1 MEILHI
7 VLPLVLGALIGYV
20 TNYIAV
26 RMLFRPYRAVK
37 IGSRTLPFTPG
48 VIPKNKKRI
57 AKACGAAV
65 ESSLFSQEDIKKAIT
80 GSIKKPDIDSMK
92 VADIVSED
100 LSEQFAKTLADKL
113 MGEIKKIDIKSII
126 AEKGT
131 AILEEKVKDT
141 MLAMFVNRDMIAS
154 FAEPIEQKVMQY
166 LDGEGYVYLNL
177 KIKGEI
183 ETVRSRTLGQ
193 EAAALNLD
201 IGGFTDRIFDEFIDE
216 KLGTLTSKIDIAAV
230 VEDKIN
236 RMDVREFEKMVL
248 SVMKK
253 ELQAVVNLGALIGFV
268 IGLINLLVL

>member
-1 MEILHI
+1 
-7 VLPLVLGALIGYV
+7 
-20 TNYIAV
+20 
-26 RMLFRPYRAVK
+26 ML
-37 IGSRTLPFTPG
+37 T
-48 VIPKNKKRI
+48 
-57 AKACGAAV
+57 
-65 ESSLFSQEDIKKAIT
+65 
-80 GSIKKPDIDSMK
+80 
-92 VADIVSED
+92 
-100 LSEQFAKTLADKL
+100 
-113 MGEIKKIDIKSII
+113 
-126 AEKGT
+126 
-131 AILEEKVKDT
+131 
-141 MLAMFVNRDMIAS
+141 MFVNRDMIAS

-236 RMDVREFEKMVL
+236 RMDVREFEKLVL

>member
-48 VIPKNKKRI
+48 VIPKNKQRI

-65 ESSLFSQEDIKKAIT
+65 ESSLLSQEDIKKAIT
-80 GSIKKPDIDSMK
+80 GSIKKPDIDSIK

-100 LSEQFAKTLADKL
+100 LSEQFAETLADKL
-113 MGEIKKIDIKSII
+113 TGEIKKIDIKGII

-236 RMDVREFEKMVL
+236 RMDVREFEKLVL

>member
-48 VIPKNKKRI
+48 VIPKNKQRI

-65 ESSLFSQEDIKKAIT
+65 ESSLFSQDDIKKAIT
-80 GSIKKPDIDSMK
+80 GSIKKPDIDSIK

-100 LSEQFAKTLADKL
+100 LSEQFAETLVDKL
-113 MGEIKKIDIKSII
+113 TGEIKKIDIKGII

-236 RMDVREFEKMVL
+236 RMDVREFEKLVL

>member
-48 VIPKNKKRI
+48 VIPKNKQRI

-65 ESSLFSQEDIKKAIT
+65 ESSLFSQDDIKKAIT
-80 GSIKKPDIDSMK
+80 GSIKKPDIDSIK

-113 MGEIKKIDIKSII
+113 TGEIKKIDIKGII

-201 IGGFTDRIFDEFIDE
+201 IGGFTDRIFDE

-236 RMDVREFEKMVL
+236 RMDVREFEKLVL

>member
-48 VIPKNKKRI
+48 VIPKNKQRI

-65 ESSLFSQEDIKKAIT
+65 ESSLFSQDDIKKAIT
-80 GSIKKPDIDSMK
+80 GSIKKHDIDSIK
-92 VADIVSED
+92 VAEIVSED

-113 MGEIKKIDIKSII
+113 TGEIKKIDIKGII

-236 RMDVREFEKMVL
+236 RMDVREFERLVL

>member
-80 GSIKKPDIDSMK
+80 GSIKKPDIDSIK

-113 MGEIKKIDIKSII
+113 TGEIKKIDIKGII

-154 FAEPIEQKVMQY
+154 FAEPIEQKVMHY

-236 RMDVREFEKMVL
+236 RMDVREFEKLVL

>member
-48 VIPKNKKRI
+48 VIPKNKQRI

-65 ESSLFSQEDIKKAIT
+65 ESRLFSQDDIKKALT
-80 GSIKKPDIDSMK
+80 GSIKKPDIDSIK

-100 LSEQFAKTLADKL
+100 LSEQFAETLADKL
-113 MGEIKKIDIKSII
+113 TGEIKKIDIKGII

-131 AILEEKVKDT
+131 AIMEEKVKDT

>member
-7 VLPLVLGALIGYV
+7 VLPLVLGALIGYI

-26 RMLFRPYRAVK
+26 KMLFRPYEAVK
-37 IGSRTLPFTPG
+37 IGGRTLPFTPG
-48 VIPKNKKRI
+48 VIPKNKTRI
-57 AKACGAAV
+57 ARACGAAV
-65 ESSLFSQEDIKKAIT
+65 EGSLFSQDDIKKAIT
-80 GSIKKPDIDSMK
+80 SSIAKPDMDSIKVSDL
-92 VADIVSED
+92 VSED
-100 LSEQFAKTLADKL
+100 MSDKLAETLADKL
-113 MGEIKKIDIKSII
+113 TGEIKRIDIKGII
-126 AEKGT
+126 VEKGG

-154 FAEPIEQKVMQY
+154 FAEPIEQRVLQY
-166 LDGEGYVYLNL
+166 LDGEGYVYLNM
-177 KIKGEI
+177 KIRGEI

-193 EAAALNLD
+193 EAAELNLD
-201 IGGFTDRIFDEFIDE
+201 IAGFTDRIFNEFIDE
-216 KLGTLTSKIDIAAV
+216 KLSEIISKIDIAAV

-236 RMDVREFEKMVL
+236 RMDVREFEKLVL

>member
-48 VIPKNKKRI
+48 VIPKNKQRI

-65 ESSLFSQEDIKKAIT
+65 ESSLFSQDDIKKTIT
-80 GSIKKPDIDSMK
+80 GSIKKPDIDSIK

-113 MGEIKKIDIKSII
+113 TGEIKKIDIKGII

-131 AILEEKVKDT
+131 AIMEEKVKDT

-193 EAAALNLD
+193 EAVALNLD

-236 RMDVREFEKMVL
+236 RMDVREFEKLVL

>member
-48 VIPKNKKRI
+48 VIPKNKQRI
-57 AKACGAAV
+57 AKACGAVV
-65 ESSLFSQEDIKKAIT
+65 ESSLFSQDDIKKAIT
-80 GSIKKPDIDSMK
+80 GSIKKPDIDSIK

-100 LSEQFAKTLADKL
+100 LSEQFAETLADKL
-113 MGEIKKIDIKSII
+113 TGEIKKIDIKGII

-236 RMDVREFEKMVL
+236 RMDVREFEKLVL

>member
-48 VIPKNKKRI
+48 VIPKNKQRI

-65 ESSLFSQEDIKKAIT
+65 ESSLFSQDDIKKAIT
-80 GSIKKPDIDSMK
+80 GSIKKPDIDSIK
-92 VADIVSED
+92 VADVVSED

-113 MGEIKKIDIKSII
+113 TGEIKKIDIKGII

-166 LDGEGYVYLNL
+166 LDGEGYVCLNL

-201 IGGFTDRIFDEFIDE
+201 IGGFTDRIFDVFIDE

-236 RMDVREFEKMVL
+236 RMDVREFEKLVL

>member
-48 VIPKNKKRI
+48 LIPKNKQRI

-65 ESSLFSQEDIKKAIT
+65 ESSLFSQDDIKKAIT
-80 GSIKKPDIDSMK
+80 GSIKKPDIDSIK

-113 MGEIKKIDIKSII
+113 TGEIKKIDIKGII

-236 RMDVREFEKMVL
+236 RMDVREFEKLVL

-253 ELQAVVNLGALIGFV
+253 ELQEVVNLGALIGFV

>member
-48 VIPKNKKRI
+48 VIPKNKQRI

-65 ESSLFSQEDIKKAIT
+65 ESSLFSQDDIKKAIT
-80 GSIKKPDIDSMK
+80 GSIKKPDIDSIK

-113 MGEIKKIDIKSII
+113 TGEIKKIDIKGII

-183 ETVRSRTLGQ
+183 ETVRNRTLGQ

-236 RMDVREFEKMVL
+236 RMDVREFEKLVL

>member
-48 VIPKNKKRI
+48 VMPKNKQRI

-80 GSIKKPDIDSMK
+80 GSIKKPDIDSIK

-113 MGEIKKIDIKSII
+113 TGEIKKIDIKGII

-154 FAEPIEQKVMQY
+154 FAEPIEQKVMHY

-183 ETVRSRTLGQ
+183 ETVRSCTLGQ

-236 RMDVREFEKMVL
+236 RMDVREFEKLVL